1 MDSSKLQDVGV
12 TLAFAWS
19 LIFYG
24 VLICAFASMVF
35 KALHR
40 LAKGQL
46 WRTGVVLSSV
56 FLLFGVF
63 WGCRIADMS
72 SEIVRAETAAMGQ
85 VCAKRATQQSDQNEI
100 VITIKRKSA
109 F

>member
-12 TLAFAWS
+12 SLAFAWS

-24 VLICAFASMVF
+24 VLICAFISMVF
-35 KALHR
+35 KAFHQ
-40 LAKGQL
+40 LAKGQI
-46 WRTGVVLSSV
+46 WRTGIVLSSA

-63 WGCRIADMS
+63 WGSKIADMS
-72 SEIVRAETAAMGQ
+72 SELVRAETAAMGE
-85 VCAKRATQQSDQNEI
+85 VCTERAKQQANKDEFVIVIKKKRA
-100 VITIKRKSA
+100 